1 MKNLILSIL
10 ALVAIGFFTS
20 GLKNSSSE
28 NECSYHKDSMNVVMR
43 FEIKVK
49 PEYVS
54 FLKQSFD
61 ECRTKVLE
69 QEPGCLDYSLFQS
82 YNDSTLFCL
91 TEAWATKAAHNY
103 HMQLEHTKKHIS
115 ETQGIRDPAFKSKTN
130 YTYWICPGANGK

>member
-1 MKNLILSIL
+1 MKNRILIIL
-10 ALVAIGFFTS
+10 ALIVIGFFTI
-20 GLKNSSSE
+20 GLKNSSSQ
-28 NECSYHKDSMNVVMR
+28 NECSFNKDSMNVVMR

-61 ECRTKVLE
+61 ECRAKVLE

-91 TEAWATKAAHNY
+91 TEAWVTKGDHNY
-103 HMQLEHTKKHIS
+103 HMQLAHTKKHIS
-115 ETQGIRDPAFKSKTN
+115 ETRGIRDPAFKSKTG
-130 YTYWICPGANGK
+130 YTYWVCPGANGK